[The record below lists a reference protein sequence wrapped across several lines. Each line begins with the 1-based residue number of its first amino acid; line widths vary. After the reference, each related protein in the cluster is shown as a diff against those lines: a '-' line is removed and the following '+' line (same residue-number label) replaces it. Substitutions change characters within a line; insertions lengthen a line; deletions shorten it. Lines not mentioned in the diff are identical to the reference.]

1 MLINE
6 VCRTCA
12 LTKKAVAYYV
22 AQGLVAPSVQ
32 ENGYR
37 DFSDEDVERL
47 KKISVLRGLGI
58 STAEI
63 QRILLE
69 KDSKEAF
76 LKGALQEISDRKRME
91 MDIMQ
96 ERQQLLQELA
106 KTQDWACVQEKL
118 QQLQNKQSVLERLK
132 NAFPGYYGNYIC
144 QHFAPYLNEA
154 VETQEQQDAFET
166 ILDFLDGVQFE
177 LPADLQ
183 AYYCELTAAH
193 DETFIEA
200 LDANVKRAV
209 GDIEH
214 FLEKHREEIAAW
226 MNYKASTE
234 YQASMAFR
242 LEQALKQFNSTSGY
256 NEVFIPAMCR
266 LSKAYQAYHEMLMKS
281 DQKFV
286 QEGWYGQEETP

>member
-1 MLINE
+1 MFINE

-12 LTKKAVAYYV
+12 LTKKAVAYYI

-58 STAEI
+58 SAAEI
-63 QRILLE
+63 QSILVE

-76 LKGALQEISDRKRME
+76 IKGALQEISDRKRME
-91 MDIMQ
+91 IDIMQ

-106 KTQDWACVQEKL
+106 KTQDWACVQGKL
-118 QQLQNKQSVLERLK
+118 QQLQNKQSVLVRLK

-144 QHFAPYLNEA
+144 QHFALYLNEA
-154 VETQEQQDAFET
+154 IETQEQQEAFET

-193 DETFIEA
+193 DETVIETV
-200 LDANVKRAV
+200 DANVKRAV
-209 GDIEH
+209 ADIEH
-214 FLEKHREEIAAW
+214 FLEEHREEIAAW
-226 MNYKASTE
+226 MNYKASAE
-234 YQASMAFR
+234 YQESMAYR
-242 LEQALKQFNSTSGY
+242 LEQALKQFNSASGY
-256 NEVFIPAMCR
+256 NDVFIPAMCR
-266 LSKAYQAYHEMLMKS
+266 LSKTYQAYHEMLMKS

-286 QEGWYGQEETP
+286 QEGLYGQEETP

>member
-6 VCRTCA
+6 VCKTCA

-106 KTQDWACVQEKL
+106 KTQDWACVQGKL

-144 QHFAPYLNEA
+144 QHFA
-154 VETQEQQDAFET
+154 QDAFET

-183 AYYCELTAAH
+183 AYYCELTAVY
-193 DETFIEA
+193 DETLIETM
-200 LDANVKRAV
+200 DANVKRAV

-214 FLEKHREEIAAW
+214 FLAEHREEIAAW